1 LAAPVSEAATPSG
14 SFGSDDG
21 TPGTQAGVVPAD
33 AALAELELVELLV
46 EPLVELLVEELLL
59 LQAAR
64 PPPKTR
70 VKLSAPTVR
79 KGRIRISESLPWRPD
94 RYLPRRIEAGS
105 LGVSSSP
112 TESDQQ
118 GQ

>member
-1 LAAPVSEAATPSG
+1 LAAPVSVAATPSG
-14 SFGSDDG
+14 SFGSVDG

-33 AALAELELVELLV
+33 AALAELELVELLA
-46 EPLVELLVEELLL
+46 ELDAVEELLL
-59 LQAAR
+59 LLLLHAAR

-94 RYLPRRIEAGS
+94 CYLPRRIEA
-105 LGVSSSP
+105 V
-112 TESDQQ
+112 
-118 GQ
+118 

>member
-1 LAAPVSEAATPSG
+1 LAAPVSAAATPSG
-14 SFGSDDG
+14 SFGSVDG

-33 AALAELELVELLV
+33 AALAEFELVELDA
-46 EPLVELLVEELLL
+46 VEELLL
-59 LQAAR
+59 LHAAR

-94 RYLPRRIEAGS
+94 RYLPRRIEASS